1 VRFFRLFDP
10 HAPESPYLV
19 IDLARVRDNFRALR
33 SALGGLGERHSVRI
47 RFAVKASPVPEII
60 RLLAGEGAE
69 FDVAS
74 VGEIEQCIGLGVA
87 PATLCYGNPIKKA
100 AHIAAAYAAGVR
112 RYAFDTED
120 DLDRIAEHAPGSE
133 VECRFLASTPQSQ
146 TPFGTKFGCAPGEA
160 VRLLVRAR
168 DIGLTPVGPYFH
180 VGSQQLD
187 PAAWRIGIE
196 QAAAIAEALA
206 VKDIPVHSVNI
217 GGGLPISYAEA
228 APELSEV
235 GAVIAEAVAR
245 GLPEHTDL
253 VVEPGRALV
262 GSAGVI
268 HGEVVNVRIAPD
280 GRRWIYLDIGRYNGM
295 AETENEYIAYR
306 IETLRDGDARDEAV
320 IAGPTCDGDD
330 VLYQRTRVLLPTTLR
345 AGDPV
350 RILDTGAYT
359 ASYSSVSFNGFP
371 PLTVHVIGAE
381 RE

>member
-1 VRFFRLFDP
+1 MTDSNT
-10 HAPESPYLV
+10 PESPCLV
-19 IDLARVRDNFRALR
+19 IDLDKVRANYRALHA
-33 SALGGLGERHSVRI
+33 ALPTARI

-60 RLLAGEGAE
+60 RLLNDEGAE

-74 VGEIEQCIGLGVA
+74 IGEIELALAQGVD
-87 PATLCYGNPIKKA
+87 PAVMCYGNPIKKS

-120 DLDRIAEHAPGSE
+120 DLARIAEHAPGSE
-133 VECRFLASTPQSQ
+133 VECRFLASAPQSQ

-160 VRLLVRAR
+160 VHLLVRAR
-168 DIGLTPVGPYFH
+168 DLGLTVVGPYFH

-187 PAAWRIGIE
+187 PGAWRIGIE
-196 QAAAIAEALA
+196 QAGAITEALA
-206 VKDIPVHSVNI
+206 VKDIPVPSVNI
-217 GGGLPISYAEA
+217 GGGLPISYVDK
-228 APELSEV
+228 APELSEL
-235 GAVIAEAVAR
+235 GSVIAAAAAQY
-245 GLPEHTDL
+245 LPEHTDL

-262 GSAGVI
+262 GNTGVI
-268 HGEVVNVRIAPD
+268 HAEVVNVRVAPD
-280 GRRWIYLDIGRYNGM
+280 GRRWVYLDIGRYNGM

-306 IETLRDGDARDEAV
+306 LQTDRDGDPVDEAV
-320 IAGPTCDGDD
+320 VAGPTCDGDD

>member
-1 VRFFRLFDP
+1 MTDSNT
-10 HAPESPYLV
+10 PESPCLV
-19 IDLARVRDNFRALR
+19 IDLDKVRANYRALHA
-33 SALGGLGERHSVRI
+33 ALPTARI

-60 RLLAGEGAE
+60 RLLNDEGAE

-74 VGEIEQCIGLGVA
+74 IGEIELALAQGVD
-87 PATLCYGNPIKKA
+87 PAVMCYGNPIKKS

-120 DLDRIAEHAPGSE
+120 DLARIAEYAPGSE
-133 VECRFLASTPQSQ
+133 VECRFLASAPQSQ

-160 VRLLVRAR
+160 VHLLVRAR
-168 DIGLTPVGPYFH
+168 DLGLTVVGPYFH

-187 PAAWRIGIE
+187 PSAWRIGIE

-206 VKDIPVHSVNI
+206 VKDIPVSSVNI
-217 GGGLPISYAEA
+217 GGGLPISYVDP
-228 APELSEV
+228 APGLSEL
-235 GAVIAEAVAR
+235 GSVIAAAAAQH
-245 GLPEHTDL
+245 LPEHTDL

-262 GSAGVI
+262 GNTGVI
-268 HGEVVNVRIAPD
+268 HAEVVNVRVAPD
-280 GRRWIYLDIGRYNGM
+280 GRRWVYLDIGRYNGM

-306 IETLRDGDARDEAV
+306 LRTDRDGDPMAEAV
-320 IAGPTCDGDD
+320 VAGPTCDGDD

>member
-1 VRFFRLFDP
+1 LFGSN
-10 HAPESPYLV
+10 APESPRLV
-19 IDLARVRDNFRALR
+19 IDLTRVRDNYRALR
-33 SALGGLGERHSVRI
+33 SAFDGSAGHRHPARI
-47 RFAVKASPVPEII
+47 RFAVKASPVSEVIQ
-60 RLLAGEGAE
+60 LLATEGAE

-74 VGEIEQCIGLGVA
+74 IGEIEQCLALGIA
-87 PATLCYGNPIKKA
+87 PARLCYGNPIKKA
-100 AHIAAAYAAGVR
+100 AHIATAYAAGVR

-120 DLDRIAEHAPGSE
+120 DLARIAEHAPESQ
-133 VECRFLASTPQSQ
+133 VECRFLASAPQSQ

-168 DIGLTPVGPYFH
+168 DLGLTVTGPYFH

-196 QAAAIAEALA
+196 QAGAIAEALA
-206 VKDIPVHSVNI
+206 VKDISVTAVNI
-217 GGGLPISYAEA
+217 GGGVPISYADP
-228 APELSEV
+228 APGLPEI
-235 GAVIAEAVAR
+235 GAVIADAAAR
-245 GLPEHTDL
+245 HLPEHTDL

-262 GSAGVI
+262 GNAGVI
-268 HGEVVNVRIAPD
+268 HAEVVNVRVAPD

-306 IETLRDGDARDEAV
+306 FETLRDGDTTDEAV

-330 VLYQRTRVLLPTTLR
+330 VLYQRTRVFLPTTLR
-345 AGDPV
+345 AGDPI

>member
-1 VRFFRLFDP
+1 MLSP
-10 HAPESPYLV
+10 NAPESPCLV
-19 IDLARVRDNFRALR
+19 IDLARVRDNYRALR
-33 SALGGLGERHSVRI
+33 SALPTARI
-47 RFAVKASPVPEII
+47 RFAVKASPMPEII
-60 RLLAGEGAE
+60 RLLRSEGAE

-74 VGEIEQCIGLGVA
+74 IGEIEQCLSLGVD
-87 PATLCYGNPIKKA
+87 PAALCYGNPIKKA
-100 AHIAAAYAAGVR
+100 SHIAAAHAAGVR

-120 DLDRIAEHAPGSE
+120 DLERIAEYAPGSE
-133 VECRFLASTPQSQ
+133 VECRFLASAPQSQ

-168 DIGLTPVGPYFH
+168 DLGLTVAGPYFH

-187 PAAWRIGIE
+187 PDAWRIGLE
-196 QAAAIAEALA
+196 QAGAIAEALA
-206 VKDIPVHSVNI
+206 VKDIPVTAVNI
-217 GGGLPISYAEA
+217 GGGLPISYADPA
-228 APELSEV
+228 PALPELTT
-235 GAVIAEAVAR
+235 VIAAAAAR
-245 GLPEHTDL
+245 HLPEHTDL

-262 GSAGVI
+262 GNAGVI
-268 HGEVVNVRIAPD
+268 HAEVVNVRTAPD

-306 IETLRDGDARDEAV
+306 IETLRDGDPVDEAV

-371 PLTVHVIGAE
+371 PLTVRVIGAE